1 MSEPVRNTRRP
12 PDLAEADERSLHAYH
27 DGELRGFAR
36 WRFERR
42 LARSPELQREL
53 RGLVEL
59 AALLRER
66 EAGAPGPQLWERIAL
81 RLPAADA
88 RRAAEAPGRG
98 QARRVGWLPPLGAA
112 AATLVVAALVAQ
124 QWLAPAAV
132 ERAGV
137 VRWMDSRGRSVMVL
151 EEDEQNATTVIWLL
165 DGERSVG
172 TTGGGRGAS

>member
-1 MSEPVRNTRRP
+1 MSQPVREAVRAAALTE
-12 PDLAEADERSLHAYH
+12 AEERALHAWH

-42 LARSPELQREL
+42 LARSPGLQREL
-53 RGLVEL
+53 RQLAEL
-59 AALLRER
+59 GAALRER
-66 EAGAPGPQLWERIAL
+66 ASQAPGPELWERIAQ

-88 RRAAEAPGRG
+88 RRAAEADERRHGR
-98 QARRVGWLPPLGAA
+98 RLGWLAPLGAA
-112 AATLVVAALVAQ
+112 AATLAVAAIVAQ
-124 QWLAPAAV
+124 QLFAPAPA

-151 EEDEQNATTVIWLL
+151 EEDEENATTVIWLL

-172 TTGGGRGAS
+172 PAGVDHGAS